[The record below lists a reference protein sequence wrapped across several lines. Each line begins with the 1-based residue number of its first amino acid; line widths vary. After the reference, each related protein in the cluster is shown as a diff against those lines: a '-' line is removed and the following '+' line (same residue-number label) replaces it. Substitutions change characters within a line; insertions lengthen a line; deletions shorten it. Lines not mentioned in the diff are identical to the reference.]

1 MLSGHDESRNSNA
14 RSAARACCG
23 SEPSAASGRSRDLTQ
38 PFEPHRCTA
47 LTELAPAVRL
57 SGLAAGFHAVAHLP
71 DRANEAHV
79 IGAARDRGVGLYGMS
94 QHRASGLTRPPQ
106 LVLGFG
112 NLTDRAIRS
121 GIADIADLLGASRPR
136 N

>member
-1 MLSGHDESRNSNA
+1 MIPVAWLLDV
-14 RSAARACCG
+14 
-23 SEPSAASGRSRDLTQ
+23 LTF
-38 PFEPHRCTA
+38 PLLLFVVLVFGT
-47 LTELAPAVRL
+47 
-57 SGLAAGFHAVAHLP
+57 

>member
-1 MLSGHDESRNSNA
+1 MR
-14 RSAARACCG
+14 
-23 SEPSAASGRSRDLTQ
+23 SGRFDRHLRRMRTLYADRRRTLT
-38 PFEPHRCTA
+38 EA
-47 LTELAPAVRL
+47 LAELAPQVRL

>member
-1 MLSGHDESRNSNA
+1 MRTHYADR
-14 RSAARACCG
+14 RRT
-23 SEPSAASGRSRDLTQ
+23 LT
-38 PFEPHRCTA
+38 EA
-47 LTELAPAVRL
+47 LTELAPPVRL

-94 QHRASGLTRPPQ
+94 QHRASGLTWPPQ

-112 NLTDRAIRS
+112 DLTDRAIRS
-121 GIADIADLLGASRPR
+121 GIADIAVCCASRPR
-136 N
+136 R